1 MYNGQFIKGLM
12 HVVIFAALVSAAN
25 VWGVFGILIAGWVFY
40 QVFDAYHT
48 AKARRDGEPLP
59 DPLGL
64 NEVGTWFGTGGRPHM
79 GVHPHNAQGAAAP
92 GSEAHQA
99 AQQGAGQPPY
109 QGQYQSPYQGP
120 YQSPYAAPAAG
131 FAEAG
136 AAPIPPVPPAA
147 PGYWRRREPVGAVVL
162 IALGVLFLLAEFNVF
177 SGRVFE
183 YLWPILL
190 IALGVWLIARRLG
203 DSHGGPR

>member
-1 MYNGQFIKGLM
+1 MYNGQFIKGLV
-12 HVVIFAALVSAAN
+12 HVVIFAALVSAAH
-25 VWGVFGILIAGWVFY
+25 VWGIFGILIAGWVFY

-59 DPLGL
+59 DPLVL
-64 NEVGTWFGTGGRPHM
+64 KDVGTLFGAGGRPHM

-92 GSEAHQA
+92 GSEA
-99 AQQGAGQPPY
+99 QQVPGQPPY
-109 QGQYQSPYQGP
+109 QGPYQSPYQGP
-120 YQSPYAAPAAG
+120 YQTPYAAPAAG

-136 AAPIPPVPPAA
+136 APLPPVPPAA

-190 IALGVWLIARRLG
+190 IALGVWLIARRLRG
-203 DSHGGPR
+203 SQGGPR